1 MADDDLIALEKKFA
15 EMRERERKILEELQ
29 GRMRDD
35 PGFKAAMT
43 RVHDDWVNTLKEKRE
58 KKRTLVRTVPWSETT
73 FGELGVELPGMEIEL
88 DRENQVTRV
97 YKIS

>member
-1 MADDDLIALEKKFA
+1 MVDADDLIALEKKFV
-15 EMRERERKILEELQ
+15 EMNEMDKKIKDEIRRKMSE
-29 GRMRDD
+29 D
-35 PGFKAAMT
+35 PGFKSVMDQIHAE
-43 RVHDDWVNTLKEKRE
+43 WVNTLRE
-58 KKRTLVRTVPWSETT
+58 KKRTLVRTIPWSEST